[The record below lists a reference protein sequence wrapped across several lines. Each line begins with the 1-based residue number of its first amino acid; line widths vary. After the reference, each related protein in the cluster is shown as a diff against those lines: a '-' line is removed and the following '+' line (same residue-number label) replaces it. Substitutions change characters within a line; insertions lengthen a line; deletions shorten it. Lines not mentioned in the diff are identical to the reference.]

1 MLTILASVALLN
13 TTSTVT
19 VAARTEGRMRSETG
33 SSSLA
38 QSKDSALELEVAP
51 TAAYTIIGNSAN
63 DYLTAIYVP
72 RFILPDTL
80 SPSFGDAG
88 ERKSRFS
95 TFHNGGFAIGHTRP
109 KFRLDFLALGAIG
122 SINTAALLN
131 QPPWRGDRLPET
143 PLILLPAERSN
154 RFTVAFY
161 QIQATPTFRLDA
173 KWSLTPMVRFNAFG
187 GAESQSRATLPL
199 TRGPQTET
207 RLAYKPTR
215 RATLTT
221 FLGAAYTTV
230 LAAQIDVA
238 GQVIGD
244 RQGAAVSNAAAEQSF
259 AYKTS
264 RQGELEVGIGSTIA
278 GVRTQGLK
286 LSPIGHAQY
295 VYRTPRTKWA
305 VVLKQ
310 APWLN
315 LFAGEYEPRTE
326 LTVAAHVDLDRHWV
340 YRGQAS
346 AIRTLGKL
354 ESVSRYT
361 FVVGDT
367 AGGYRLTREAL
378 LEVGVRAGLQDMTN
392 SLFDSRTVQLVGFV
406 SFTYVPEHPH
416 KL

>member
-1 MLTILASVALLN
+1 MN
-13 TTSTVT
+13 TASTVN
-19 VAARTEGRMRSETG
+19 VATRTEARMRTESGE
-33 SSSLA
+33 SSLA
-38 QSKDSALELEVAP
+38 KTSDSALELEVAP
-51 TAAYTIIGNSAN
+51 TAQYTVAAN
-63 DYLTAIYVP
+63 GAADYVTAIYVP

-80 SPSFGDAG
+80 HPAFGNAG
-88 ERKSRFS
+88 DRKSRFS
-95 TFHNGGFAIGHTRP
+95 TFHNGGFALGHTRP
-109 KFRLDFLALGAIG
+109 KFRLDILALGAIG

-131 QPPWRGDRLPET
+131 LPPWRGDRLPET

-187 GAESQSRATLPL
+187 GADSQSRATLPL

-207 RLAYKPTR
+207 RLAYKATR
-215 RATLTT
+215 RMTFTT

-244 RQGAAVSNAAAEQSF
+244 RQGAPVSNAAAEQSLG
-259 AYKTS
+259 YKTS
-264 RQGELEVGIGSTIA
+264 RHGEVEVGLGGTVA
-278 GVRTQGLK
+278 QVRTQGVK
-286 LSPIGHAQY
+286 VSPVGHAQF
-295 VYRTPRTKWA
+295 VHRTPHAKWA
-305 VVLKQ
+305 IVLKQ

-326 LTVAAHVDLDRHWV
+326 LTVAAHVDLDKHWV
-340 YRGQAS
+340 VRGQAS

-361 FVVGDT
+361 FLVGDT
-367 AGGYRLTREAL
+367 AVGYRLTDETL
-378 LEVGVRAGLQDMTN
+378 LEGGARAGLQDMTN
-392 SLFDSRTVQLVGFV
+392 ALFDSRTLQIVGFAT
-406 SFTYVPEHPH
+406 FTYAPRHPH
-416 KL
+416 RL